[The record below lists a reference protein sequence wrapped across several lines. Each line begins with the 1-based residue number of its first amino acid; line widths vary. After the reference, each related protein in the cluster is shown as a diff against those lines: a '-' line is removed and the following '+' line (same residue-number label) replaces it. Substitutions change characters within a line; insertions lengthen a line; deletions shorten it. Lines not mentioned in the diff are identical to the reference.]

1 MTSEAV
7 ELNQDTLHSAYAA
20 AAKAMSIR
28 PEPVILRSRDHASA
42 RARAVVWWVLTRSLL
57 IPCDTV
63 ATLAGFS
70 SSNIRHS
77 AATVSNTW
85 SINEERVKDKAI
97 AAITET
103 LNRHTT

>member
-1 MTSEAV
+1 MTA
-7 ELNQDTLHSAYAA
+7 TLEPTREILHDAYAA

-63 ATLAGFS
+63 AALAGFS

-77 AATVSNTW
+77 AAIVSNTW

-97 AAITET
+97 AAIHEA
-103 LNRHTT
+103 LNQHTT